1 MKKIQQYTK
10 LTKNPKENLKKT
22 NTKLKLKL
30 KNKVN
35 RNYLLVV
42 HPDAKAT
49 TTIILKIKRAYF
61 FNLIPPLI
69 LLYQLLLVIF
79 CF

>member
-35 RNYLLVV
+35 RNYLFVSQ
-42 HPDAKAT
+42 
-49 TTIILKIKRAYF
+49 
-61 FNLIPPLI
+61 LI
-69 LLYQLLLVIF
+69 LTAD
-79 CF
+79 

>member
-10 LTKNPKENLKKT
+10 LTKKPKENLKKT

-35 RNYLLVV
+35 RNYL
-42 HPDAKAT
+42 KT
-49 TTIILKIKRAYF
+49 K
-61 FNLIPPLI
+61 
-69 LLYQLLLVIF
+69 
-79 CF
+79 

>member
-35 RNYLLVV
+35 RNYLYIFRVLF
-42 HPDAKAT
+42 DD
-49 TTIILKIKRAYF
+49 
-61 FNLIPPLI
+61 NLIT
-69 LLYQLLLVIF
+69 
-79 CF
+79 